1 MLTQMEF
8 ECPSWDQIY
17 KMLLTIAEK
26 ISQDNFKPD
35 TIVGVSRGG
44 WPPGRIISDLLGVS
58 EIANVKAEFYKGV
71 AETKS
76 KPIISQPVSVQVQG
90 KILLIVDD
98 VADTGESLS
107 LVKRH
112 LQEQGANVMRIVTIY
127 YKPWSII
134 TPDYY
139 IKETKKWIVFP
150 WERKE
155 TIKHLMEKF
164 GGNRRLFE
172 EAQKRLVKA
181 GLDVKLIKRFIREIR
196 EEQKKAVGHKG

>member
-1 MLTQMEF
+1 MLTQLEF

-17 KMLLTIAEK
+17 KMMLAIAEK
-26 ISQDNFKPD
+26 IRHDNFKPD
-35 TIVGVSRGG
+35 VLVGVSRGG
-44 WPPGRIISDLLGVS
+44 WPPGRIMSDLLGVS

-76 KPIISQPVSVQVQG
+76 KPIISQPVSVKVQS
-90 KILLIVDD
+90 KTLLVVDD

-112 LQEQGANVMRIVTIY
+112 LQEQGASTMKIVTIY

-139 IKETKKWIVFP
+139 IKETRKWIVFP

-155 TIKHLMEKF
+155 TVKYLLEKF
-164 GGNRRLFE
+164 GENRKTFE

-181 GLDVKLIKRFIREIR
+181 GLDVRLVRRFIREIR
-196 EEQKKAVGHKG
+196 EEQKKTVAH